1 MSSGAKKFRATL
13 KLLAA
18 QNKLKCISKDK
29 KRLIEEEGGE
39 EKSFLHIFCII
50 WPFPW
55 NIFHIMSFG
64 YGE

>member
-39 EKSFLHIFCII
+39 EKSF
-50 WPFPW
+50 
-55 NIFHIMSFG
+55 
-64 YGE
+64 